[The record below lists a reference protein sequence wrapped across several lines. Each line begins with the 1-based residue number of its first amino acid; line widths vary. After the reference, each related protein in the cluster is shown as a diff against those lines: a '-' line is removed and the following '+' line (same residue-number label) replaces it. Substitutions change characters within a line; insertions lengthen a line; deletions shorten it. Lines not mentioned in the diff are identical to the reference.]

1 MKRISILALVCIFAF
16 SSVLFAQTRG
26 GTGQRMQ
33 RAPDVQ
39 LLEKDSTAKFLALT
53 DDQKKTVF
61 PEIDALIKIY
71 APYKQEAETLA
82 VKMGLP
88 IEVVTGGM
96 TAMYAG
102 GMRGGM
108 DREART
114 AMQATYTKFDTEN
127 RKILKK
133 YEPQEKDLLTHIG
146 NIEKLLTDEQK
157 TKYNYV
163 RPAGGMGGRG
173 AGVQRQPAQ
182 PQLSKPT
189 FIPQPPRSIR

>member
-26 GTGQRMQ
+26 GTGQRMR

-39 LLEKDSTAKFLALT
+39 LLDKDSTAKFLALT
-53 DDQKKTVF
+53 DDQKKKVF
-61 PEIDALIKIY
+61 PEIDALIKIWE
-71 APYKQEAETLA
+71 PYKQEAETLA

-96 TAMYAG
+96 TAMFAG

-108 DREART
+108 DRT
-114 AMQATYTKFDTEN
+114 AMTAMREKYDQFSTEN
-127 RKILKK
+127 AKILKK
-133 YEPQEKDLLTHIG
+133 YEPQEKDLLMHIG

-157 TKYNYV
+157 TKFNYQ
-163 RPAGGMGGRG
+163 RPVGGFQRG
-173 AGVQRQPAQ
+173 AQRQPAQ
-182 PQLSKPT
+182 PQLIKPT
-189 FIPQPPRSIR
+189 FIPPA